1 MVNIFSLENCKAKQQ
16 EDIVTHSFEWQ
27 KSETLKSPNASEGV
41 EHQGLLI
48 PCWWDLKTLK
58 PLCKAVKW
66 SYKIKLTIQQLHCL
80 AITHEIKTYPHKMC
94 TQIHTVVLFITT
106 KAWKQPICLSTG
118 KYIN

>member
-66 SYKIKLTIQQLHCL
+66 SYKIKLTI
-80 AITHEIKTYPHKMC
+80 